1 MSQRLFAALAL
12 PDAILDRLMGVQSG
26 LTGASW
32 RPRANLH
39 LTLRFFGELDAAQ
52 TARLKAALLALPL
65 HTLSLVIH
73 GAGWFGGDRPTAL
86 WARAEP
92 TEGLLALRADI
103 EAAARDAG
111 LAADERGFIPHITLA
126 YLQQTPEALVAAKV
140 ADLQDLRCEPHT
152 VESFNLYS
160 SDTALG
166 DANLYRVAAR
176 YPSAGS

>member
-12 PDAILDRLMGVQSG
+12 PETVLDRLTAVQSG
-26 LTGASW
+26 LEGASW

-39 LTLRFFGELDAAQ
+39 LTLRFFGELDATQ
-52 TARLKAALLALPL
+52 TARLKAALLALPP
-65 HTLSLVIH
+65 HAINLVIN

-92 TEGLLALRADI
+92 TEGLLALRADM

-126 YLQQTPEALVAAKV
+126 YLQKTPETLVAAKV
-140 ADLQDLRCEPHT
+140 AELQDLRCEPHAI
-152 VESFNLYS
+152 ESFNLYS

-166 DANLYRVAAR
+166 EANLYRVAAR